1 MFGYGYGWGL
11 DPTFIILVPALIFAA
26 YAQSKINSTF
36 NTYLRVRNSYGYT
49 GYQVARTILDNHG
62 LQDVPIE
69 IVRGHLTDHYDP
81 RKRVLRLSNEVYNG
95 NSVASVGVAAHETG
109 HAIQHQESYAPLAL
123 RNTIAPVA
131 SFGSQAAWFLVIA
144 GLFFG
149 FTGLFDLGILFFG
162 AAVVFQI
169 ITLPVE
175 YNASSRA
182 IALLTD
188 YNLVPTNEV
197 GHAKKVLSA
206 AALTYVAAT
215 LVSVLQLVRLL
226 LLRSRRD

>member
-1 MFGYGYGWGL
+1 MFGYGYGF

-36 NTYLRVRNSYGYT
+36 NTYSRVRNSYGYT

-62 LQDVPIE
+62 LQNVPIE

-81 RKRVLRLSNEVYNG
+81 RHRVLRLSNEVYNG
-95 NSVASVGVAAHETG
+95 TSVASVGVAAHECG
-109 HAIQHQESYAPLAL
+109 HAIQHQEAYAPLTI
-123 RNTIAPVA
+123 RNSIAPIA
-131 SFGSQAAWFLVIA
+131 SFGSQAAWFMVIA

-149 FTGLFDLGILFFG
+149 FGSLFTLGILFFG
-162 AAVVFQI
+162 AAVIFQI

-188 YNLVPTNEV
+188 YNLVPANEV
-197 GHAKKVLSA
+197 GHSKKVLSA

-215 LVSVLQLVRLL
+215 IVAVMQLVRLI
-226 LLRSRRD
+226 LLRERRD